1 MRPKSERDRPVCQKE
16 QGKRLLP
23 KREMPVAWREWK
35 GRGGLKKK
43 ISTEGYFCP
52 NEGCEYYGIT
62 DEETH
67 ALVGDGEHGK
77 WEAIQDLKCQACGKK
92 FTIRKNTVLYRLKTH
107 SGMVEKIL
115 WLLALGVEVSALEE
129 VFGVWEITIR
139 TWLCRS
145 GMQGRNL
152 HERFLTVP
160 ELGKCALGTV
170 TSQLYTESFETTP
183 AGWNNGGLG
192 DTWAQSSARK
202 HTGNYSYKA
211 TDVPTVSNQWLTSPQ
226 VHIPLNQ
233 SPLTLQF
240 WNYQRLDNRAGVC
253 YDGGLLEVST
263 DGGSTWTQ
271 LDSQLK
277 SDPYDGT
284 LVSGTGNPLAGK
296 KAWCGNPQNW
306 LNSIVD
312 LNAYAG
318 QAVSFRFSLGTDN
331 SIGVEGWYLD
341 DVVVQSCSLS
351 ASLGPD
357 SIMGALPG
365 HSVVH
370 NFILSNM
377 GEVDVYSLAVT
388 GNDWP
393 TTIISTNPI
402 TVSHGTSVTVMVQVD
417 VPASQPTASDSFTL
431 TATSVN
437 IPGITLVANG
447 TTQISA
453 IPGVSISAG

>member
-1 MRPKSERDRPVCQKE
+1 
-16 QGKRLLP
+16 
-23 KREMPVAWREWK
+23 
-35 GRGGLKKK
+35 
-43 ISTEGYFCP
+43 
-52 NEGCEYYGIT
+52 
-62 DEETH
+62 
-67 ALVGDGEHGK
+67 
-77 WEAIQDLKCQACGKK
+77 
-92 FTIRKNTVLYRLKTH
+92 
-107 SGMVEKIL
+107 MVEKIR
-115 WLLALGVEVSALEE
+115 WLSALGVEASALEG
-129 VFGVWEITIR
+129 VFGVRAITIR
-139 TWLCRS
+139 TWLCCS

-431 TATSVN
+431 TATSAN

-453 IPGVSISAG
+453 IPGVSISAGQARWGNPGTQVTYVFTVTNTGNYTDTFTMAASGVWEATLPGGQTTGPVGAGKSVTVTLEVTIPNGSVGLESDVTTLSATSALGGGGIVATTTATTTVWFHNYLPTTMK